1 MIRAVHGVKQ
11 TNERLFIIS
20 YESLSFLLIF
30 LMLAL
35 EEKNKYRL
43 KIFSFPKEKNQ
54 VNFPSDSKILKHSQA
69 V

>member
-35 EEKNKYRL
+35 EERDKNKYLSIEDFFLRR
-43 KIFSFPKEKNQ
+43 IFQSNSLACSVK
-54 VNFPSDSKILKHSQA
+54 SRRR
-69 V
+69 